1 MKLRGE
7 TGTGLISQCQRSSS
21 RNRVLRVAH
30 LQHASRLHEILCASS
45 VRCFGIPAN
54 DLKHINLA
62 RKKGTEI

>member
-45 VRCFGIPAN
+45 VRCFGIP
-54 DLKHINLA
+54 
-62 RKKGTEI
+62 RE